1 MAIKGNTYKNW
12 MTVGLVAGVLA
23 LSACSTDETP
33 METQADEATT
43 VDAQT
48 SVEENAAATATDDVA
63 VASAD
68 DNMAVNTGDDVAVAT
83 AGEENVLDGTEDS
96 EHVSTY

>member
-1 MAIKGNTYKNW
+1 MATTNKTIKNW
-12 MTVGLVAGVLA
+12 MTVGLVASALA
-23 LSACSTDETP
+23 LSACGKQDETP
-33 METQADEATT
+33 METETDTA

-48 SVEENAAATATDDVA
+48 SVEETASANGSDDVA

-68 DNMAVNTGDDVAVAT
+68 DEGVDVTNNDDVAVAT
-83 AGEENVLDGTEDS
+83 AEDTDMLDGTEDS